1 MEISGAGVMRGT
13 TVVVV
18 VVVVVVYLVFAEKK
32 YLHLTSHF
40 HSGFVRY
47 RYWKLF

>member
-1 MEISGAGVMRGT
+1 MGVMRGT

-18 VVVVVVYLVFAEKK
+18 VIIYLVLAEKK

-40 HSGFVRY
+40 DSGFVRC